1 MSKKNKAEK
10 KEAKISETIKQSEE
24 VEEMTQEAIKETIE
38 EGSDELTQSIR
49 RTVHGESVVDPT
61 SQVYD
66 APVPMTKKDKF
77 LRFMDTFGDL
87 VFLNI
92 VFVVGCVP
100 LITIGAAFTA
110 LYAVTLKMV
119 KHEEG
124 SVVKSFWKAYKANM
138 KAATKVWAVILCLFA
153 VMYVMY
159 CFAAGMPQ
167 DQSTIMI
174 IFIGLMMLLLAFI
187 LPLLFPL
194 VARYENTTFN
204 YIKNA
209 IFISVSRIWL
219 WFRCFISWMAPVL
232 LMLSQPK
239 VLAYGWYAWLFLL
252 CSLLAYSNSM
262 VIRKLF
268 DELEEK
274 EREAAKEKAPEKSI
288 AKNAKSVKKSE

>member
-1 MSKKNKAEK
+1 MSKKNETAEVS
-10 KEAKISETIKQSEE
+10 IIRSESIQEQASEITE
-24 VEEMTQEAIKETIE
+24 DAANAPAQA
-38 EGSDELTQSIR
+38 IR
-49 RTVHGESVVDPT
+49 RTVHGESVVDP
-61 SQVYD
+61 SSHEYD
-66 APVPMTKKDKF
+66 APVAMTKKDKF
-77 LRFMDTFGDL
+77 FRFMDTFGDL

-100 LITIGAAFTA
+100 LITIGASFTA

-119 KHEEG
+119 KREEG

-138 KAATKVWAVILCLFA
+138 KAATKVWAVILCIFA

-159 CFAAGMPQ
+159 CFAVSMPQ

-174 IFIGLMMLLLAFI
+174 IFIGLLMLLLAFI

-209 IFISVSRIWL
+209 IFISISRIWL

-268 DELEEK
+268 DELEEQEK
-274 EREAAKEKAPEKSI
+274 EAAKAKATAKASEKSI
-288 AKNAKSVKKSE
+288 AKNAKSVKKNP

>member
-1 MSKKNKAEK
+1 MSKKNKTT
-10 KEAKISETIKQSEE
+10 KESIAVSEITQETKEETIEE
-24 VEEMTQEAIKETIE
+24 TVEEMTGEP
-38 EGSDELTQSIR
+38 TQVIR
-49 RTVHGESVVDPT
+49 RTVHGESVVDP
-61 SQVYD
+61 SSHELD
-66 APVPMTKKDKF
+66 APVAMTKKDKF
-77 LRFMDTFGDL
+77 FRFMDTFGDL

-100 LITIGAAFTA
+100 LITIGASFTA

-119 KHEEG
+119 KREEG

-138 KAATKVWAVILCLFA
+138 KAATKVWAVILCIFA

-159 CFAAGMPQ
+159 CFAVSMPQ

-174 IFIGLMMLLLAFI
+174 IFIGLLMLLLAFI

-209 IFISVSRIWL
+209 IFISISRIWL

-268 DELEEK
+268 DELEEQEK
-274 EREAAKEKAPEKSI
+274 EAAKTKAKTPEKSI
-288 AKNAKSVKKSE
+288 AKNAKSVKKNP